1 MTLNNIGVLIKG
13 VVIDLRV
20 RNFVHAKIS
29 LRARCAQA
37 RHRVRSLSS
46 SNNLNGKNNLDFFE
60 RYKYLSL
67 NPIFSADHFQYR
79 NIWDIF

>member
-1 MTLNNIGVLIKG
+1 MALNNIGVPIKS
-13 VVIDLRV
+13 VVIDLRL
-20 RNFVHAKIS
+20 RNFVHVKIS
-29 LRARCAQA
+29 LCARCAHA
-37 RHRVRSLSS
+37 CRRARSLSS
-46 SNNLNGKNNLDFFE
+46 SDNLNGRNNLDFFE